1 MKSLLFLTGA
11 LGNTVPHGTG
21 GIITAVG
28 RKFFDNYKNVFLEKF
43 IENIEET
50 EWDSV
55 SKVFPCPPH
64 LMVNDTT
71 SNF

>member
-1 MKSLLFLTGA
+1 MNSVLLIACAMAKS
-11 LGNTVPHGTG
+11 VPHGTG

-28 RKFFDNYKNVFLEKF
+28 RKFFDNYKNVFLQKF
-43 IENIEET
+43 IENIEHI